1 MVEIHGECTS
11 GFTPVR
17 EAFAANFAE
26 GRELGAAVCVYR
38 DGRPVVN
45 LWAGDTG
52 PGGAPWRS
60 GTIAPIASA
69 TKGMVA
75 AAAMILVDR
84 GQLDLDA
91 PVAAYWPEFA
101 AEGKD
106 RIPVRWVLGHRS
118 GVVAFDPP
126 LTIDDIER
134 GTPVADALAAAR
146 PVWEPGR
153 GHGYHSLTMGWLVG
167 EIVRRVTGLSV
178 GRFFAKEVASPLG
191 LDLHLGLP
199 AYEEENLAT
208 LVWPTPQQVAA
219 GRRDPAF
226 AELNSAL
233 RDPSSLLYRSTIRQ
247 RRADRR
253 HPGGRPRLPRGG
265 PLLRR
270 RGNAES
276 LARMYAA
283 LIGEVDGVRLVRP
296 ETRGPRPRR
305 RIPRPRSGPAL
316 PHLLRARLHAARRP
330 HVAGP
335 RHARRVRPSR
345 CHGRVRL
352 RRPRHPARLRV
363 RAQSDVG
370 ADRRRRRPRSPPH
383 ARRSR
388 LRHRPA
394 RPGLIRPLPADRLPA
409 DGPQGRGGERMMI
422 GKAVGPSL
430 WFHEHP

>member
-1 MVEIHGECTS
+1 
-11 GFTPVR
+11 
-17 EAFAANFAE
+17 E

-118 GVVAFDPP
+118 GVVAVDPP

-233 RDPSSLLYRSTIRQ
+233 RDPSSLLYRSTYGSVELTDGILEDVRVF
-247 RRADRR
+247 RAEV
-253 HPGGRPRLPRGG
+253 PSCGGV
-265 PLLRR
+265 
-270 RGNAES
+270 GNAES

-296 ETRGPRPRR
+296 ET
-305 RIPRPRSGPAL
+305 AD
-316 PHLLRARLHAARRP
+316 RARAVESRGLDL
-330 HVAGP
+330 VL
-335 RHARRVRPSR
+335 R
-345 CHGRVRL
+345 CHTCY
-352 RRPRHPARLRV
+352 
-363 RAQSDVG
+363 
-370 ADRRRRRPRSPPH
+370 
-383 ARRSR
+383 
-388 LRHRPA
+388 
-394 RPGLIRPLPADRLPA
+394 
-409 DGPQGRGGERMMI
+409 GRGFMLPG
-422 GKAVGPSL
+422 GPM
-430 WFHEHP
+430 W